1 MADFEIMITEHVNN
15 LWEEYDVDCSGSLS
29 KAETQRLYQAAC
41 DANDEIE
48 FNEPAFEEAFVE
60 FDKDG
65 SGSVSKAEMIAFMK
79 KVAGV

>member
-1 MADFEIMITEHVNN
+1 MADYDAMLTDHVNN
-15 LWEEYDVDCSGSLS
+15 LWDDYDIDGSGSLS

-48 FNEPAFEEAFVE
+48 FSEEAFEAAFVE

-79 KVAGV
+79 KLAGV